1 MLLTVVQQTMG
12 ARLVRP
18 RQCSRSTLEFAGLYV
33 QAETIDGVKVLVTNM
48 GEVDAGSLQKAAS
61 SLADSLGDPSA
72 VLLGSTPAGGKVS
85 LVAAFSPSLV
95 KDRSMNAGKF
105 VGGLAKLCGGGG
117 GGKPALAQAGGRD
130 ISKLPEALVVGEEQ
144 LKEMLQ

>member
-1 MLLTVVQQTMG
+1 M
-12 ARLVRP
+12 
-18 RQCSRSTLEFAGLYV
+18 
-33 QAETIDGVKVLVTNM
+33 QAETVDGVKVLVTNM

-61 SLADSLGDPSA
+61 SLAESLGDPSA

-95 KDRSMNAGKF
+95 KGRSMNAGKF

-130 ISKLPEALVVGEEQ
+130 VAKLPAALVAGEQQ